1 MTTRFEAPAMRH
13 RHVRP
18 RTHRPVHLA
27 AAGGIAVL
35 GCLAAGVPP
44 AASAAA
50 APATSRISVDSSGG
64 QATEYRSEPFA
75 ASADGRYVAFTTAAP
90 NLVPGDTNNTWDVL
104 VRDRR
109 TGTTS
114 RISASSAG
122 VPGDSSSYGQ
132 AMSPD
137 GRYVSFTSDAT
148 NLVPGDTNG
157 AYDGFVHDR
166 RTGTTSRVTLTDGG
180 TQADARSYAP
190 AISADA
196 RFVAFVSDATD
207 LVPGDT
213 NGVADIFLRDRRAG
227 TTVLVSGA
235 HADAPSDAPV
245 ITADGRYVAFTSE
258 AALVPGD
265 TNGVNDVFQRDL
277 RTGTIRRVNVS
288 TTGAQA
294 DALTVSP
301 TMSADGRY
309 VAFTSEA
316 ALVPGDTNGVN
327 DVFRRDL
334 RTGTTVQVSL
344 AADGGQTVGGSSYG
358 PMISTDG
365 RHVVFGSD
373 AANLVP
379 GDTNGVADVF
389 LRDLRTGTTVRVSL
403 AADGG
408 QPNGASN
415 DGVLI
420 RDGRS
425 VAFSSAATNLVPG
438 DTNGL
443 IDAFLRRLSR

>member
-1 MTTRFEAPAMRH
+1 MRP
-13 RHVRP
+13 RPVRP
-18 RTHRPVHLA
+18 RTHRLVRTA
-27 AAGGIAVL
+27 AAGMAVL

-44 AASAAA
+44 AAGAAA
-50 APATSRISVDSSGG
+50 LATSRISVDTNGG

-75 ASADGRYVAFTTAAP
+75 VSADGRYVVFTTAAP
-90 NLVPGDTNNTWDVL
+90 NLVPDDTNNTWDVL

-122 VPGDSSSYGQ
+122 SPGDNSSYGQ

-157 AYDGFVHDR
+157 VYDGFVHDR
-166 RTGTTSRVTLTDGG
+166 RAGTTSRVTLTDGG
-180 TQADARSYAP
+180 AQADARSYAP
-190 AISADA
+190 VISADA

-207 LVPGDT
+207 LVAGDT

-245 ITADGRYVAFTSE
+245 ISADGRYVAFTSE

-265 TNGVNDVFQRDL
+265 TNGVADVFRRDL

-288 TTGAQA
+288 ATGAQA

-316 ALVPGDTNGVN
+316 ALVPGDNNGVA
-327 DVFRRDL
+327 DVFLRDL
-334 RTGTTVQVSL
+334 RAGTTVRVSL
-344 AADGGQTVGGSSYG
+344 TADGGQAVGGSSYA
-358 PMISTDG
+358 PTISADG

-373 AANLVP
+373 ATNLVP

-389 LRDLRTGTTVRVSL
+389 RRDLRAGTTVRVSL

-408 QPNGASN
+408 QPDDASYG
-415 DGVLI
+415 GVLT

-425 VAFSSAATNLVPG
+425 VAFASAATNLVPG
-438 DTNGL
+438 DTNGVT
-443 IDAFLRRLSR
+443 DAFLHRLSR

>member
-1 MTTRFEAPAMRH
+1 MR
-13 RHVRP
+13 RRPVRP
-18 RTHRPVHLA
+18 RIHRPTRTA
-27 AAGGIAVL
+27 AAGLVVL
-35 GCLAAGVPP
+35 GCLAVGVPP
-44 AASAAA
+44 SAAA
-50 APATSRISVDSSGG
+50 AAVAPATSRVSVDNNGG

-75 ASADGRYVAFTTAAP
+75 VSADGRYVAFTSAAP
-90 NLVPGDTNNTWDVL
+90 NLVSDDTNNTWDVL
-104 VRDRR
+104 VHDRR

-166 RTGTTSRVTLTDGG
+166 RTGTTSRVTVTDAG
-180 TQADARSYAP
+180 TQATARSYAP

-245 ITADGRYVAFTSE
+245 I
-258 AALVPGD
+258 
-265 TNGVNDVFQRDL
+265 
-277 RTGTIRRVNVS
+277 
-288 TTGAQA
+288 
-294 DALTVSP
+294 
-301 TMSADGRY
+301 SADGRY

-316 ALVPGDTNGVN
+316 ALVPGDTNGVA
-327 DVFRRDL
+327 DVFLRDL
-334 RTGTTVQVSL
+334 RAGTTVRVSL
-344 AADGGQTVGGSSYG
+344 TADGGQAAGGGSYA
-358 PMISTDG
+358 PTISADG

-373 AANLVP
+373 AGDLVP
-379 GDTNGVADVF
+379 GDSNGVADVF
-389 LRDLRTGTTVRVSL
+389 LRDLRAGSTVRVSL

-408 QPNGASN
+408 QPDDASYG
-415 DGVLI
+415 GVLS
-420 RDGRS
+420 RDSRL
-425 VAFSSAATNLVPG
+425 VAFASAATNLVPG
-438 DTNGL
+438 DTNGVT
-443 IDAFLRRLSR
+443 DAFVHRLSR